1 MTEFHYRCSRCS
13 RTYGR
18 DEVRY
23 LCPVCGRDYRP
34 GMPLVGVLEA
44 EFDYICIARDF
55 RRDKPDWDLFSAVE
69 REYFPAY
76 PAGNTPF
83 SPAPRLG
90 ERLGRPGLW
99 IKNDGLNP
107 SGSLKDRA
115 SLLVVAEAARLGEKT
130 IVCAST
136 GNAASSLAAVCAA
149 AGRRAVIFV
158 PRSAPRAKLVQM
170 LICGAR
176 VIPVRG
182 SYDDAF
188 RLSLEY
194 TQRRGG
200 LNRNTA
206 YHPLTIEGKKTAGLE
221 IFAQNGMLIP
231 DAILV
236 PVGDGVIISG
246 IFKAFYDLRAA
257 GLCDRLPRLV
267 AVQAES
273 SAAIHDYIVSG
284 TFRPAASPATI
295 ADSISV
301 SVPSNP
307 DLARRAVLESGG
319 FSVTVSDER
328 IMEAQALLA
337 TEAGVFAEPAAA
349 AAAAALLTDEV
360 RERLHPDWQIVL
372 LVTGHGLKDVE
383 AALSR
388 LRIPDAI
395 EPDLAAVPEEPAEG

>member
-115 SLLVVAEAARLGEKT
+115 SLLVVAEAARLGERT

-136 GNAASSLAAVCAA
+136 GNAA
-149 AGRRAVIFV
+149 R
-158 PRSAPRAKLVQM
+158 
-170 LICGAR
+170 
-176 VIPVRG
+176 
-182 SYDDAF
+182 
-188 RLSLEY
+188 
-194 TQRRGG
+194 
-200 LNRNTA
+200 
-206 YHPLTIEGKKTAGLE
+206 
-221 IFAQNGMLIP
+221 
-231 DAILV
+231 
-236 PVGDGVIISG
+236 
-246 IFKAFYDLRAA
+246 
-257 GLCDRLPRLV
+257 
-267 AVQAES
+267 
-273 SAAIHDYIVSG
+273 
-284 TFRPAASPATI
+284 
-295 ADSISV
+295 
-301 SVPSNP
+301 
-307 DLARRAVLESGG
+307 
-319 FSVTVSDER
+319 
-328 IMEAQALLA
+328 
-337 TEAGVFAEPAAA
+337 
-349 AAAAALLTDEV
+349 
-360 RERLHPDWQIVL
+360 
-372 LVTGHGLKDVE
+372 
-383 AALSR
+383 
-388 LRIPDAI
+388 
-395 EPDLAAVPEEPAEG
+395 